1 MRIVLWPYHKSDKW
15 YRTLVSK
22 LICFFTNSNYTHS
35 AIWLRGNLY
44 ESAVMNGQNGAIKT
58 PNLPPSERNCIFLK
72 PKRELTRGELD
83 SLELH
88 LTRTVV
94 QKRPYNFF
102 KIFILAIVYPT
113 RKFWQRL
120 GWVPFQNE
128 VFGSVCS
135 VYVDYALKYI
145 GLDVLPGMN
154 EEYTAPGDFLMSQQL
169 EATHD

>member
-1 MRIVLWPYHKSDKW
+1 MRIVLWPYRKSDKW
-15 YRTLVSK
+15 YRTVVSK

-44 ESAVMNGQNGAIKT
+44 ESTVMNGQNGALKT
-58 PNLPPSERNCIFLK
+58 ASLPPESRRCVLMKPIVPLSPDALDTLEMFLN
-72 PKRELTRGELD
+72 
-83 SLELH
+83 
-88 LTRTVV
+88 RTVV
-94 QKRPYNFF
+94 QKRPYNFL
-102 KIFILAIVYPT
+102 KIVVLAIVYPT
-113 RKFWQRL
+113 RKFWQKI

-169 EATHD
+169 EATND